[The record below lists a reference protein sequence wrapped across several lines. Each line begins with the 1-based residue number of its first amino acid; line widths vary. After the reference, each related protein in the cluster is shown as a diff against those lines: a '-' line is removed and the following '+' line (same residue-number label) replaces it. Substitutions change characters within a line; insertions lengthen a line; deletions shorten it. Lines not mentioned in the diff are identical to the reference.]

1 MAISVPSQFHI
12 SVCTSKFR
20 RLDWTGAIPPL
31 INTPSSLGS
40 VVVTTG
46 FFPRPISAQ
55 ILHSGR
61 RECGQKV
68 LQLLP
73 QFIHHTDTLQ
83 NEAGGA
89 AARAR
94 RPSPGREAGSQTE
107 VICFRSYQSHSL
119 ETGNGFALPP
129 PLPPLSRHLRLAEE
143 PTTQQGQISPSL
155 RNSQVVQICEGS
167 KVFGMIQAM

>member
-1 MAISVPSQFHI
+1 MKGIGESEALAHCAHMAISVPSQFHI
-12 SVCTSKFR
+12 SVCTSELW

-31 INTPSSLGS
+31 INTPSSLDRRCCYNW
-40 VVVTTG
+40 
-46 FFPRPISAQ
+46 FLLPAADFRPDPPP
-55 ILHSGR
+55 LGR
-61 RECGQKV
+61 AGVRECGQKV

-129 PLPPLSRHLRLAEE
+129 PLS
-143 PTTQQGQISPSL
+143 
-155 RNSQVVQICEGS
+155 V
-167 KVFGMIQAM
+167 